1 MHIDVAWL
9 GQIDYL
15 AAWEQQKVLVAAR
28 MADPDLAGKL
38 LLLEHPPTYTLG
50 RNGRLEN
57 LLLSEEELTARGT
70 AFYQVDRG
78 GDVTY
83 HGPGQL
89 VGYPIL
95 SLKRVYDQPGLGMVQ
110 RYVTDLEEMLI
121 QTLAQFGIEA
131 QRFAGHRGVWVE
143 TAVGLN
149 KIAAIGVRIQRGCI
163 TSHGFALNVNP
174 DLAYFDNII
183 PCGIQDH
190 GVVSMAQLLGRPFT
204 IADVLP
210 HIIVAFATVFQV
222 QTNNE
227 NPQITQACGEL
238 LNAVEQSRTISQ
250 IK

>member
-1 MHIDVAWL
+1 MHIDVEWL
-9 GQIDYL
+9 GRVDYL
-15 AAWEQQKVLVAAR
+15 AAWEQQKALVAERIANPE
-28 MADPDLAGKL
+28 MVGKL

-50 RNGRLEN
+50 RNGHLEN
-57 LLLSEEELTARGT
+57 LLLSEDELTARDI

-78 GDVTY
+78 GDITY

-95 SLKRVYDQPGLGMVQ
+95 SLKRVYDQPGLGIVQ
-110 RYVTDLEEMLI
+110 RYVNDLEEMLI
-121 QTLAQFGIEA
+121 QTLIQFGIEA

-149 KIAAIGVRIQRGCI
+149 KIAAIGVRIQRGGI

-190 GVVSMAQLLGRPFT
+190 GVVSMAQLLPTAVT

-210 HIIVAFATVFQV
+210 HIITAFSTVFQL

-227 NPQITQACGEL
+227 NPQVAQ
-238 LNAVEQSRTISQ
+238 ISQ